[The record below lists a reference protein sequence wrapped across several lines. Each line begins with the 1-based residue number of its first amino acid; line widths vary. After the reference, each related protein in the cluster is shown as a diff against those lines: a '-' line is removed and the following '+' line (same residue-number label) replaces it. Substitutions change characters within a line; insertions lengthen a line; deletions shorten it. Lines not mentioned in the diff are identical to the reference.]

1 MLLHSLVAHA
11 RQAEEQDA
19 EQFGVENGR
28 EQSRSSLEI
37 GKYPVHDA
45 ERSAHLMQPAETEP
59 IDVYRHK

>member
-1 MLLHSLVAHA
+1 MLLDSLVTHA

-28 EQSRSSLEI
+28 EQSRGPLEV

-45 ERSAHLMQPAETEP
+45 ERSAHFVQPAKTEP